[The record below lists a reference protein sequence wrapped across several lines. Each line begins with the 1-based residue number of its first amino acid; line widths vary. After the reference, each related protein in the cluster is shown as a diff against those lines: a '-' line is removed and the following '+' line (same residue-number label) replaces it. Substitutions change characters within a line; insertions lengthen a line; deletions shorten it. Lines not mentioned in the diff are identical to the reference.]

1 MGSEWPIRLRALAVA
16 AAMAVFA
23 PASSAAL
30 YVCTDAKGRTITADR
45 PPPECANVP
54 IRELR
59 PDGSVRRVIE
69 PPLTDEQ
76 RRARVEKARR
86 DYQEQEAKRTQ
97 ARRDIALMETYA
109 SEDEIESARQA
120 ALASRQVII
129 DRSRQRLESFAAERV
144 KLEDEAE
151 FYANRKLP
159 EKLERAIESNKELA
173 QAEHRLIAD
182 MQSDMQRINKR
193 FDAELARFRELVVAG
208 AKPLMRTGDSVP
220 R

>member
-1 MGSEWPIRLRALAVA
+1 MASERRIGLRILA
-16 AAMAVFA
+16 AAAGLALLA
-23 PASSAAL
+23 PAASAAL

-54 IRELR
+54 IKELR

-76 RRARVEKARR
+76 RRERAEKARR

-109 SEDEIESARQA
+109 NEGEIEAARQA
-120 ALASRQVII
+120 TLAGRQVII
-129 DRSRQRLESFAAERV
+129 DRSLQRLESFAAERV
-144 KLEDEAE
+144 KLEHEAE

-182 MQSDMQRINKR
+182 MQADIQRINKR
-193 FDAELARFRELVVAG
+193 FDAELARYRDLVLAG
-208 AKPLMRTGDSVP
+208 ARPLMRTGDSVP